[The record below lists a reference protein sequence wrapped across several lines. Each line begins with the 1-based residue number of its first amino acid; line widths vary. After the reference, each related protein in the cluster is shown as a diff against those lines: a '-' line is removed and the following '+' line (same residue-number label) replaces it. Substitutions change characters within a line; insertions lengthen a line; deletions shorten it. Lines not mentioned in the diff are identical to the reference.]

1 MLSLVGFLSRNDD
14 CLTALKTVR
23 IFAITPPGG
32 PRRFA
37 RPNFVS
43 RFSLFLFSR
52 TAPKPMIQHGFRD
65 FRFSGTFLIRSPP
78 PVLRQRLCLS
88 TRTLG
93 LATYSTKPGT
103 RMHLATQL
111 WYILVRDTVWKR
123 WLRFA
128 KRRHNIAETS
138 NIDLRRNDQ
147 TATHNRWTGSGNF
160 EGSDHR
166 P

>member
-1 MLSLVGFLSRNDD
+1 
-14 CLTALKTVR
+14 
-23 IFAITPPGG
+23 
-32 PRRFA
+32 
-37 RPNFVS
+37 
-43 RFSLFLFSR
+43 
-52 TAPKPMIQHGFRD
+52 
-65 FRFSGTFLIRSPP
+65 
-78 PVLRQRLCLS
+78 
-88 TRTLG
+88 
-93 LATYSTKPGT
+93 
-103 RMHLATQL
+103 MHLATQL

-128 KRRHNIAETS
+128 KPRHNIAETS

>member
-1 MLSLVGFLSRNDD
+1 MLSLVGFLGRNDD
-14 CLTALKTVR
+14 CLTALKTLR
-23 IFAITPPGG
+23 IFVMAPPG
-32 PRRFA
+32 PQRFA
-37 RPNFVS
+37 RQYFVS
-43 RFSLFLFSR
+43 RFDLFQFSR
-52 TAPKPMIQHGFRD
+52 NAPKPLIQQRFRY
-65 FRFSGTFLIRSPP
+65 FRFSGTISLRSRSS
-78 PVLRQRLCLS
+78 VLQHRLHRS

-93 LATYSTKPGT
+93 LATYCTKPGT